1 MQKKLSIIKDQ
12 VINKIV
18 VMTAVFFIPPYL
30 YSLFRWFE
38 LGWQNIYLFQT
49 IVFFSAVGLAIF
61 RNRLNYFHKTVLISL
76 IYLLVS
82 LVGLI
87 NFGLYGGFYYV
98 IISMAIIAILTNRK
112 FAIYVNVIMIILFSL
127 IAIGYSTYIINPVID
142 LNLLARSPILWSLKL
157 FSVFSITIIFIYGF
171 GDFYKNLTETIENNE
186 KVTAKLLLQN
196 QLLETSEKKYQMLFD
211 NANDAIFI
219 LKNDSFIDCNQ
230 KASDYFKFS
239 KEELIGK
246 SVEEISPA
254 FQYDGQES
262 RKKAQQFIGHV
273 LNGDPQQF
281 EWQHLR
287 SDGELFDTSILLN
300 KITIQGETYIQGVVR
315 DITDEKRNK
324 ETLKKNKD
332 KYKSLFENSADGI
345 LVLNEQ
351 SEILELNNK
360 ICEMLGYSREE
371 LILLKGCDIIHNE
384 DLANKGH
391 DVALE
396 ELKQGKTLFVQYRF
410 CKKDGTFIHAEL
422 STKMI
427 AEGQFLNIVRDI
439 TERKLAE
446 RIIQDSETKY
456 RSFFE
461 NSMDAILLTRLDG
474 NIHSANPAA
483 CAMFGYSEEE
493 IIKLGREGL
502 TDFTDPRVAILMS
515 EREHHGKVKGEIT
528 LLRKGRIP
536 FEAEISSA
544 IFDNDSKNTDEI
556 KFSNMIIR
564 DITEHKQAEK
574 SIQESEKILSF
585 IFNNHSDMQILVS
598 TDDNDEFRVIAIN
611 KPYLATTEL
620 LGIDLDV
627 NDVIGKPVRVLNES
641 IGLSDEYYEAT
652 IAKYKE
658 VVNTG
663 KPINFLE
670 SLDISGQIFTLE
682 ITLSPVM
689 NQNGE
694 CQYLLYNS
702 HNISEQTRATRALI
716 ESEEKFK
723 QIFLTSPDFV
733 TISEIK
739 SGKYIDVNEFFIQK
753 SGYTREEIIGQT
765 SSGLNIWHD
774 PEDRVRM
781 LSIASKFGKVENM
794 EARFKLKNGQIIQGL
809 LSAALFVI
817 DNEPHIL
824 TITRDITE
832 LKQVEHAYKET
843 VANLSS
849 MIDNREDFIYSVDL
863 NLNYII
869 FNSSFEK
876 IMNEQHNIELKK
888 GMSSIANF
896 TKDEAEFWIPKY
908 KAAFNGQ
915 SGTFEFTLTLNDK
928 RRYFQTTLNPIVKDN
943 KITGASGLSIDITE
957 RKLVEEALKLS
968 EEKFEKIFRLSPY
981 MVSLS
986 TFEGQII
993 EVNDS
998 VFNTLGYTR
1007 QEFLENITTEYPI
1020 WVDQNE
1026 REKFANLLKTDDS
1039 LHEMEVQFRKKS
1051 GEICDYLLSA
1061 CVIEINQRELFLSI
1075 TQDITDRKK
1084 AKTAI
1089 VNEKNLLT
1097 AIIENIPV
1105 MLTRYDPET
1114 NMLYLNKAFEEK
1126 IGWKTKELEAI
1137 NLMEKVYPDPNYR
1150 EEALAYM
1157 QASSADWKEFLIYS
1171 KAGEVIDSEWCNIR
1185 LDDGTQIGIGI
1196 DITEEKKIKA
1206 EITTL
1211 NAELENKVKQRTIQ
1225 LEAINKELGTFTY
1238 SVSHDLKAPLRGI
1251 DGYSKLLLDIYK
1263 PALNDEAQSF
1273 IEKIR
1278 SSTLQMNQ
1286 IIDDLL
1292 DYSRLERS
1300 QLQIGKIKIKELIKS
1315 VLSMYTKEL
1324 EAGYF
1329 QLNTKIEDIE
1339 IVADSK
1345 GLVIA
1350 FRNLVE
1356 NAIKFTKGKTNPT
1369 IKIEIEE
1376 TDASWIISVN
1386 DNGIGFDMQYHHKI
1400 FDIFQRL
1407 QRAEDFP
1414 GTGIGLALVSK
1425 AMQRMHGKT
1434 WAESVLAV
1442 GSTFYLEIP
1451 KNQ

>member
-1 MQKKLSIIKDQ
+1 MQQLLSQVKED
-12 VINKIV
+12 VINKITV
-18 VMTAVFFIPPYL
+18 LSAVLFVLPYML
-30 YSLFRWFE
+30 SLSRWFDM
-38 LGWQNIYLFQT
+38 GWKNIYIFHT
-49 IVFFSAVGLAIF
+49 IVYLALLGLAVYRKRFNYFQKTIAITILYLLISFVGL
-61 RNRLNYFHKTVLISL
+61 YK
-76 IYLLVS
+76 
-82 LVGLI
+82 
-87 NFGLYGGFYYV
+87 FGLNGGHYLAIV
-98 IISMAIIAILTNRK
+98 AMAIISTLTKRS
-112 FAIYVNVIMIILFSL
+112 FAIYTSLVILSIFSL
-127 IAIGYSTYIINPVID
+127 IAIGYSTYSIDPAVD
-142 LNLLARSPILWSLKL
+142 LNALVRSPFHWFLTIVMI
-157 FSVFSITIIFIYGF
+157 FSVILIFIYGF
-171 GDFYKNLTETIENNE
+171 GDFYRNLTETIVENE
-186 KVTAKLLLQN
+186 KVNSNLLLVKSIIDKSPSLIYSADIDGRIIMANKEFQDLFSLQKSAIIGKLRQEFMPVEVAKQHRDN
-196 QLLETSEKKYQMLFD
+196 DLEVIRTKKAIVIEEENMEADGKHYYISQKFPLFNLNGEIYGVGGISTD
-211 NANDAIFI
+211 I
-219 LKNDSFIDCNQ
+219 
-230 KASDYFKFS
+230 S
-239 KEELIGK
+239 KE
-246 SVEEISPA
+246 
-254 FQYDGQES
+254 
-262 RKKAQQFIGHV
+262 
-273 LNGDPQQF
+273 
-281 EWQHLR
+281 
-287 SDGELFDTSILLN
+287 
-300 KITIQGETYIQGVVR
+300 
-315 DITDEKRNK
+315 KRIAK
-324 ETLKKNKD
+324 DLKKSEN

-345 LVLNEQ
+345 LVLNEK

-360 ICEMLGYSREE
+360 ICEMLGYSRKE
-371 LILLKGCDIIHNE
+371 LILLKGYDIIHNE
-384 DLANKGH
+384 DLANKDH
-391 DVALE
+391 EAALE

-410 CKKDGTFIHAEL
+410 RKKNGTFIHAEL

-461 NSMDAILLTRLDG
+461 NSMDAILLTSLDG

-502 TDFTDPRVAILMS
+502 TDFTDSRVAILMS
-515 EREHHGKVKGEIT
+515 ERENHGKVKGEIT

-544 IFDNDSKNTDEI
+544 VFDNVSKNTDEI

-564 DITEHKQAEK
+564 DITERKQAEK
-574 SIQESEKILSF
+574 AIQESEKILSF

-620 LGIDLDV
+620 LGIDFDV
-627 NDVIGKPVRVLNES
+627 NDVIGKPVRVLNEA
-641 IGLSDEYYEAT
+641 IGLSAEYYEAT

-689 NQNGE
+689 NENGE

-739 SGKYIDVNEFFIQK
+739 SGKYIDVNEFFVQK

-781 LSIASKFGKVENM
+781 LSIVSKFGKVENM
-794 EARFKLKNGQIIQGL
+794 EARFKLKNGEIIQGL

-824 TITRDITE
+824 TITRDITG

-843 VANLSS
+843 AANLSS

-896 TKDEAEFWIPKY
+896 TKDEAEFWITKY

-915 SGTFEFTLTLNDK
+915 SDTFEFTLTLNDK
-928 RRYFQTTLNPIVKDN
+928 SRYFQTTLNPIVKDN

-968 EEKFEKIFRLSPY
+968 EEKFEKSFRLSPFLIT
-981 MVSLS
+981 LS
-986 TFEGQII
+986 TLEGEII
-993 EVNDS
+993 EVNDRIFS
-998 VFNTLGYTR
+998 TLGYTR
-1007 QEFLENITTEYPI
+1007 EEFLERNAIKHPL
-1020 WVDQNE
+1020 WVDLDDRVNFI
-1026 REKFANLLKTDDS
+1026 KLLKNNES
-1039 LHEMEVQFRKKS
+1039 ISEKEVEFIKKS
-1051 GEICDYLLSA
+1051 GEIGVFSLSA
-1061 CVIEINQRELFLSI
+1061 SIIELNGLERYLGIVY
-1075 TQDITDRKK
+1075 DITDRKQ

-1114 NMLYLNKAFEEK
+1114 NMLYLNKEFEEK
-1126 IGWKTKELEAI
+1126 LGWKTEELEAI

-1157 QASSADWKEFLIYS
+1157 QASTADWKEFLIYS

-1263 PALNDEAQSF
+1263 PELNEEAQSF

-1300 QLQIGKIKIKELIKS
+1300 QLQIGKIKIKDLINS
-1315 VLSMYTKEL
+1315 VLSMYTEEL

-1350 FRNLVE
+1350 FRNLIE
-1356 NAIKFTKGKTNPT
+1356 NAIKFTKEKTNPT
-1369 IKIEIEE
+1369 IKIEIKE
-1376 TDASWIISVN
+1376 TDTSWIISVN

>member
-1 MQKKLSIIKDQ
+1 M
-12 VINKIV
+12 
-18 VMTAVFFIPPYL
+18 
-30 YSLFRWFE
+30 R
-38 LGWQNIYLFQT
+38 
-49 IVFFSAVGLAIF
+49 
-61 RNRLNYFHKTVLISL
+61 
-76 IYLLVS
+76 
-82 LVGLI
+82 
-87 NFGLYGGFYYV
+87 
-98 IISMAIIAILTNRK
+98 
-112 FAIYVNVIMIILFSL
+112 
-127 IAIGYSTYIINPVID
+127 
-142 LNLLARSPILWSLKL
+142 
-157 FSVFSITIIFIYGF
+157 
-171 GDFYKNLTETIENNE
+171 
-186 KVTAKLLLQN
+186 
-196 QLLETSEKKYQMLFD
+196 
-211 NANDAIFI
+211 
-219 LKNDSFIDCNQ
+219 
-230 KASDYFKFS
+230 
-239 KEELIGK
+239 
-246 SVEEISPA
+246 
-254 FQYDGQES
+254 
-262 RKKAQQFIGHV
+262 
-273 LNGDPQQF
+273 
-281 EWQHLR
+281 
-287 SDGELFDTSILLN
+287 
-300 KITIQGETYIQGVVR
+300 
-315 DITDEKRNK
+315 
-324 ETLKKNKD
+324 
-332 KYKSLFENSADGI
+332 
-345 LVLNEQ
+345 
-351 SEILELNNK
+351 
-360 ICEMLGYSREE
+360 
-371 LILLKGCDIIHNE
+371 
-384 DLANKGH
+384 
-391 DVALE
+391 
-396 ELKQGKTLFVQYRF
+396 
-410 CKKDGTFIHAEL
+410 KKDGSFISTEL
-422 STKMI
+422 STKKI

-446 RIIQDSETKY
+446 RKIQESETKY

-461 NSMDAILLTRLDG
+461 NSMDAILLTSLDG
-474 NIHSANPAA
+474 KIHSANPAA
-483 CAMFGYSEEE
+483 CAMFSYSEEE

-502 TDFTDPRVAILMS
+502 TDFTDPRVAILIS
-515 EREHHGKVKGEIT
+515 ERENHKKVKGEIT

-544 IFDNDSKNTDEI
+544 IIDHVSKKNDEI

-564 DITEHKQAEK
+564 DITERKQAEK
-574 SIQESEKILSF
+574 SLEKSEKILSF

-598 TDDNDEFRVIAIN
+598 TDDDDEFRLVAIN

-627 NDVIGKPVRVLNES
+627 NDVIGKPVRVLNKV

-689 NQNGE
+689 NENGE

-702 HNISEQTRATRALI
+702 HNITEQTTATRALI

-733 TISEIK
+733 TITQIED
-739 SGKYIDVNEFFIQK
+739 GKYIDINENFINTT
-753 SGYTREEIIGQT
+753 GYTREEIIGKT
-765 SSGLNIWHD
+765 AIEMNIWQAID
-774 PEDRVRM
+774 DRNRM
-781 LSIASKFGKVENM
+781 LSKLNEFGKVENM
-794 EARFKLKNGQIIQGL
+794 EVKFILKNGDVIDGL
-809 LSAALFVI
+809 MSAAHLI
-817 DNEPHIL
+817 INNKLHIL

-832 LKQVEHAYKET
+832 LKQAERAYRES
-843 VANLSS
+843 ASNLRS
-849 MIDNREDFIYSVDL
+849 MIDNREDSIWSIDRDF
-863 NLNYII
+863 NYII
-869 FNSSFEK
+869 FNSAYEK
-876 IMNEQHNIELKK
+876 IINSQYNIELKK
-888 GMSSIANF
+888 GMSSTENLNEE
-896 TKDEAEFWIPKY
+896 EAHFWIPLFESVFKGE
-908 KAAFNGQ
+908 NI
-915 SGTFEFTLTLNDK
+915 TFEFSHVLNDEI
-928 RRYFQTTLNPIVKDN
+928 RHFQTSLNPIIEDN
-943 KITGASGLSIDITE
+943 IITGASSLSVDITN
-957 RKLVEEALKLS
+957 RILMDEALKLS
-968 EEKFEKIFRLSPY
+968 EEKFEKTFRLSPY

-1007 QEFLENITTEYPI
+1007 KELLENITTEYPI
-1020 WVDQNE
+1020 WVDQKE

-1061 CVIEINQRELFLSI
+1061 CVIEINERELFLSI

-1084 AKTAI
+1084 AKTAL

-1157 QASSADWKEFLIYS
+1157 QESTTDWKEFQIYS

-1196 DITEEKKIKA
+1196 DITEEKKIKT

-1211 NAELENKVKQRTIQ
+1211 NTELENKVKQRTFQ
-1225 LEAINKELGTFTY
+1225 LESINKELGTFTY

-1263 PALNDEAQSF
+1263 PELNEEAQSF

-1315 VLSMYTKEL
+1315 VLSMYTEEL

-1329 QLNTKIEDIE
+1329 KLNTKIEDIE

-1369 IKIEIEE
+1369 IKIEIKE
-1376 TDASWIISVN
+1376 TELSWIISVN

-1407 QRAEDFP
+1407 QRVEDFP
-1414 GTGIGLALVSK
+1414 GTGIGLALVTK
-1425 AMQRMHGKT
+1425 AMQRMQGKT
-1434 WAESVLAV
+1434 WAESVLDV